1 VALADTAAVAAVAAV
16 AGEEEEDEDE
26 PRFNLKPVS
35 RSHEHLKAP
44 VDRGRFPNA
53 FASAAGEFICSIGVR
68 LPVHNLRG
76 KNGKP
81 RQTVRES

>member
-1 VALADTAAVAAVAAV
+1 VAVADTAAVAAVA
-16 AGEEEEDEDE
+16 GEEEEEDEDE

-44 VDRGRFPNA
+44 VDRGRFQNA
-53 FASAAGEFICSIGVR
+53 FASAAGEFVCSIGVG
-68 LPVHNLRG
+68 LSVHNLRG

-81 RQTVRES
+81 RQAVRES